1 MQHLY
6 MMAALIREN
15 QMKRMAKEIN
25 AGLISI
31 EQAMTTYGV
40 FSKEA
45 VIRRVEML
53 NQEIERH
60 AEKNQWE
67 VLDLKAVA
75 A

>member
-45 VIRRVEML
+45 VIRQVEML
-53 NQEIERH
+53 NQEIERQ

-75 A
+75 V